1 KARGVVRVG
10 RARPSQSRS
19 SWWPKPEPRGPTISM
34 FGSDSASSR
43 SLSCALAAC
52 CQASAISRG
61 VAMCAPL
68 VRVVLMRLLVVDDAP
83 DIATLLKLAFQIGGY
98 AVDTALSGED
108 ALELVAVH
116 TKPFDA
122 DDLQMTVLL
131 LLSYPAP

>member
-1 KARGVVRVG
+1 
-10 RARPSQSRS
+10 
-19 SWWPKPEPRGPTISM
+19 
-34 FGSDSASSR
+34 
-43 SLSCALAAC
+43 
-52 CQASAISRG
+52 
-61 VAMCAPL
+61 
-68 VRVVLMRLLVVDDAP
+68 MRLLVVDDAP

-122 DDLQMTVLL
+122 DDLQMTVRL